1 MEASIATTKA
11 SCHARTNSLPSRS
24 HPLIVNVE
32 DQLQRLRAASISLE
46 ATTSSTSI
54 LCQNLAGL
62 KDLFD
67 CVDNML
73 QLPLTRKALCNEQQD
88 HKCVE
93 DVLDG
98 SLRLLDM
105 CGNTRDVFS
114 YAKSCTQELESSLR
128 RRNVREFSL
137 ANEIDKYM
145 ISRKKVNKM
154 VRKCSSNLKDNLQI
168 ISDQELVV
176 VTIVDILREVESVSF
191 RVFNSLLSFVS
202 PYKARSKSSTGWFL
216 VLKFIKSKRVSCKE
230 QENEEEMILDSLEKL
245 DCALYDLVWNKKGI
259 DAMQLQKTQK
269 GLQALE
275 STMQE
280 IEEGLECVF
289 RCLIKTRVSLL
300 NVLNH

>member
-32 DQLQRLRAASISLE
+32 DQLQRLRASVSLE

-62 KDLFD
+62 KDLSD

-73 QLPLTRKALCNEQQD
+73 QLPLAQKALCNEQQD

-114 YAKSCTQELESSLR
+114 YVKSCTQELESSLR

-145 ISRKKVNKM
+145 ISRKKVKRM
-154 VRKCSSNLKDNLQI
+154 VRKCSSNLKQDNLQI
-168 ISDQELVV
+168 ISDQELLVV
-176 VTIVDILREVESVSF
+176 AIVDILREVESVSF
-191 RVFNSLLSFVS
+191 TVFNSLLSFVS
-202 PYKARSKSSTGWFL
+202 LFKARSKSNTGWFL
-216 VLKFIKSKRVSCKE
+216 VSKFIQSKRVSCEE
-230 QENEEEMILDSLEKL
+230 QENEEDIILDRLEKL
-245 DCALYDLVWNKKGI
+245 DCALYDLVRNKKGI
-259 DAMQLQKTQK
+259 DAMQLQKALK

-280 IEEGLECVF
+280 IEEGLESVF

-300 NVLNH
+300 NILNH

>member
-11 SCHARTNSLPSRS
+11 SCHARNNSLPSRS

-32 DQLQRLRAASISLE
+32 DQLQRLRASISLE
-46 ATTSSTSI
+46 ATPSSTSI
-54 LCQNLAGL
+54 LCQNLACL

-73 QLPLTRKALCNEQQD
+73 QLPLARKALCNEQQE

-105 CGNTRDVFS
+105 CGNTRDLFS
-114 YAKSCTQELESSLR
+114 YAKSCAQELESSLR
-128 RRNVREFSL
+128 RRNVCEFSL

-145 ISRKKVNKM
+145 ISRKKVDKM
-154 VRKCSSNLKDNLQI
+154 VRKCSSNLKDDNLA

-176 VTIVDILREVESVSF
+176 VAIVDLLREVESVSF
-191 RVFNSLLSFVS
+191 TLFNSLLSFVS

-216 VLKFIKSKRVSCKE
+216 VSKFIQSKRASCEE
-230 QENEEEMILDSLEKL
+230 QENEELDSLEKL
-245 DCALYDLVWNKKGI
+245 DCVLYDLVRNKKGI
-259 DAMQLQKTQK
+259 DTMQLQKTQK

-280 IEEGLECVF
+280 IEGGLECVF

-300 NVLNH
+300 NILNH